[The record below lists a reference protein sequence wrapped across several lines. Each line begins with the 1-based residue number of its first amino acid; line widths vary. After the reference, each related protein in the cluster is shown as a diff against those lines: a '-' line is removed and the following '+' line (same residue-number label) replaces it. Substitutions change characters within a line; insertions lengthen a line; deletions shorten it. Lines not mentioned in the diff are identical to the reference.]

1 MLTDEQIVH
10 VLRTRVHCP
19 TYYVRNVLRET
30 APGLTTAALRRRLLK
45 MEAAGVVTRHQGWTT
60 SNQICWVATGS
71 AAIQAAAQGE
81 KA

>member
-1 MLTDEQIVH
+1 MLTDEQIVR
-10 VLRTRVHCP
+10 VLSTRAHCP
-19 TYYVRNVLRET
+19 TYYIKNVLRDA

-45 MEAAGVVTRHQGWTT
+45 MEAAGVVARHQGWTT
-60 SNQICWVATGS
+60 SNQICWVATGD